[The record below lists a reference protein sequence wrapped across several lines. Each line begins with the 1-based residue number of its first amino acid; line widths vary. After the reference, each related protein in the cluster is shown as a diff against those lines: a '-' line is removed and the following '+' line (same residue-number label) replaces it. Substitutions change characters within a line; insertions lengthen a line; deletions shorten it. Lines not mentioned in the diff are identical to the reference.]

1 MGMEFGM
8 SRELRISWKGAKSN
22 KFNQTLLL
30 FLKIGS
36 LRYYLNT
43 QFLALE
49 SSNNITENQSEKRK
63 LSNIHLY
70 IEK

>member
-1 MGMEFGM
+1 MWQRWLVDSMHIQNKYKLTINIMGMEFGM

-36 LRYYLNT
+36 LRYYLNNS
-43 QFLALE
+43 F
-49 SSNNITENQSEKRK
+49 
-63 LSNIHLY
+63 
-70 IEK
+70 